1 MVIFKYSLN
10 SLVDDI
16 PITIISSSVSA
27 VNENLKFIL
36 SETMAH
42 YRVGGSGF
50 RVNTDNMSIH
60 NSFHKEGKTQ
70 SLGHNC
76 PQDHNHKL
84 CQLNRLE
91 KC

>member
-1 MVIFKYSLN
+1 M
-10 SLVDDI
+10 
-16 PITIISSSVSA
+16 SA

-60 NSFHKEGKTQ
+60 NSFHMEARPNHLVTTAHKITIT
-70 SLGHNC
+70 NC
-76 PQDHNHKL
+76 AS
-84 CQLNRLE
+84 
-91 KC
+91 